1 MSIAELVFTCAPAHM
16 LAVLLAHVAKVADV
30 VQAYGC
36 KFVCASIACA
46 ML

>member
-16 LAVLLAHVAKVADV
+16 LAVAKVADV